1 MAAGDGGFESA
12 KVVCMTDNGH
22 VGIGTHI
29 PSGIQGKSGLHIYG
43 NNNSLNTILK
53 IEQDGASSS
62 ALIQIDSAADRDS
75 AIYFQENGTSKAFI
89 GNDASAEALVLSD
102 GSGNLN
108 NLMYLYNGNVGISDS
123 SPSKKLDVNG
133 TGRFTGALTANTSVG
148 IGTQT
153 HDTIF
158 HMFGDDETLFIE
170 QNPLLAGG
178 GRLYISAAG
187 SANNSNSAKVQL
199 HNAGMMW
206 GRTDGSGIRIG
217 STDTTQVWFRTGNQ
231 YAEFNGY
238 VDVDNYVKTGDG
250 SAASPAIQLGSDND
264 GFFHHTDGVKVLV
277 NNANEALFKNGGDF
291 HSDGD
296 VIAYSTTISDERV
309 KTDVKTIES
318 AVDKVSKIRGVEYT
332 WTHGKRKGK
341 KDIGVIAQEVE
352 KVLPEIVHEKD
363 MPLWRDKG
371 EEVLDKYK
379 TVDYEKLTA
388 VLIESVKEQ
397 QEQINQLKL
406 EIEELK
412 NGSSS

>member
-1 MAAGDGGFESA
+1 MNGNGLILGTGGYRRLEIDTSG
-12 KVVCMTDNGH
+12 N
-22 VGIGTHI
+22 VGIGT
-29 PSGIQGKSGLHIYG
+29 GTVDTLLH
-43 NNNSLNTILK
+43 
-53 IEQDGASSS
+53 
-62 ALIQIDSAADRDS
+62 
-75 AIYFQENGTSKAFI
+75 
-89 GNDASAEALVLSD
+89 
-102 GSGNLN
+102 
-108 NLMYLYNGNVGISDS
+108 MY
-123 SPSKKLDVNG
+123 
-133 TGRFTGALTANTSVG
+133 
-148 IGTQT
+148 
-153 HDTIF
+153 
-158 HMFGDDETLFIE
+158 GDDETFFIE
-170 QNPLLAGG
+170 QDPAQAGG

-187 SANNSNSAKVQL
+187 AASNANSAKVQL

-238 VDVDNYVKTGDG
+238 VDVDNYVRTGDG
-250 SAASPAIQLGSDND
+250 SATTPAIQLGSDND